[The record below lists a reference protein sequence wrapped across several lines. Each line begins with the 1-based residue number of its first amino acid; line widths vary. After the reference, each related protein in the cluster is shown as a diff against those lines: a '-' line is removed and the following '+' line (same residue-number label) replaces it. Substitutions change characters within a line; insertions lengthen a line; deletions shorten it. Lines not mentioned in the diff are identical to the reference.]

1 MTIRLV
7 LVDDH
12 PIVLNGLMSL
22 FAVERD
28 VEVLACALKG
38 KTGLQAVRQLRPDIV
53 VLDLRLPDMD
63 GLTVLREMKR
73 DGLPTR
79 AVVLTAA
86 EGEDVIE
93 SVRLGACGVVL
104 KDMAVDLLVNCVRE
118 VYAGR
123 KWLEKSVATQALGN
137 LLKREE
143 GIRAMAATLTPR
155 EMQVARMVTEG
166 LPSKAVA
173 GRLAISEGTAKLH
186 LHHVYQKLKL
196 DGRMALMRYIAS
208 NGLG

>member
-12 PIVLNGLMSL
+12 PIVLNGLVSL

-28 VEVLACALKG
+28 VEVLACALDG
-38 KTGLQAVRQLRPDIV
+38 RTGLQAVRQLRPDIV
-53 VLDLRLPDMD
+53 VLDLLMRDMD

-79 AVVLTAA
+79 AVVLTAM
-86 EGEDVIE
+86 EGEDVVE

-104 KDMAVDLLVNCVRE
+104 KDMAVDLLVRCVRE

-123 KWLEKSVATQALGN
+123 QWLEKSVATKALGN

-143 GIRAMAATLTPR
+143 GVRVMAATLTPR
-155 EMQVARMVTEG
+155 EIQVARMVTEG

>member
-22 FAVERD
+22 FSVERD
-28 VEVLACALKG
+28 VEVVACALKG
-38 KTGLQAVRQLRPDIV
+38 KTGLQAVRQLRPDVV
-53 VLDLRLPDMD
+53 VLDLRMPDMD
-63 GLTVLREMKR
+63 GLEVLREMKR

-104 KDMAVDLLVNCVRE
+104 KDMAVDLLVRCVRE